1 MITHE
6 LIPLTLP
13 QQRFVDAL
21 ESSPKLRASFSMSV
35 SLTGPLDVAALL
47 TSLHHLVLR
56 RDALRLA
63 MRRTPAGSWG
73 QWFREAPPLSEV
85 TTCQAVHAPSDDKFS
100 RYVVKLATRDAAT
113 PWRLDEEYPFRFR
126 LIRRSQ
132 GDHVLLLTFAKQA
145 VDGALYLLL
154 PGDLWSVYHALLAGE
169 PAPGEPGNG
178 FAEALRRREA
188 GGSPDPAEFWRSR
201 LARAR
206 PCRFPAPAAPVAPT
220 TSAAPAAADGEPG
233 PRTFRFSLVGEEAQV
248 LRGAVRRAR
257 CSELQLVQAALAEA
271 VFERVPD
278 DTLAITLPV
287 DTRRSYERGVLG
299 QFGVNLPLVLTRP
312 ASGAGMVAQV
322 RHEWLQ
328 VLRNRHVTSRTVRR
342 LAPSS
347 TGWLGADEANN
358 LRLNYLPHTP
368 VAPVGTR
375 GDGALCVA
383 YGRYPPRVLRESAAV
398 HLRVGSAP
406 DRLDFTLSC
415 AARGGPDEAGVALA
429 ASLERLMR
437 RHAEGC
443 R

>member
-6 LIPLTLP
+6 LIPLTLS

-21 ESSPKLRASFSMSV
+21 ESRPKLRASFSMSV

-47 TSLHHLVLR
+47 TGLHHLVLR
-56 RDALRLA
+56 HDALRVA
-63 MRRTPAGSWG
+63 MRRTPTGSWG
-73 QWFREAPPLSEV
+73 QWFRDAPPLSEV
-85 TTCQAVHAPSDDKFS
+85 TTCQAVHAPTDDKFS

-113 PWRLDEEYPFRFR
+113 PWRLEEEYPFRFR
-126 LIRRSQ
+126 LIRRSEE
-132 GDHVLLLTFAKQA
+132 DHVLLLTFAKQA

-154 PGDLWSVYHALLAGE
+154 PGDLWSVYHALLAGG
-169 PAPGEPGNG
+169 PAPGEPGGG
-178 FAEALRRREA
+178 FAEALRRRES
-188 GGSPDPAEFWRSR
+188 GGSPDPTEFWRSR

-206 PCRFPAPAAPVAPT
+206 PCRFPVPAAP
-220 TSAAPAAADGEPG
+220 ADDGGEPG
-233 PRTFRFSLVGEEAQV
+233 PRTYRFSLVGEEAQV
-248 LRGAVRRAR
+248 LRGAVRRVR
-257 CSELQLVQAALAEA
+257 CSELQLVQAVLAEA
-271 VFERVPD
+271 VFEQVPD

-287 DTRRSYERGVLG
+287 DTRRPDERGVLG
-299 QFGVNLPLVLTRP
+299 QFGVNLPLVLSRP
-312 ASGAGMVAQV
+312 AGGAEMIAQV

-328 VLRNRHVTSRTVRR
+328 VLRNRHVTSHTVRR

-368 VAPVGTR
+368 VTPAGTR
-375 GDGALCVA
+375 GDGALHVA

-398 HLRVGSAP
+398 HLRVGSSA

-415 AARGGPDEAGVALA
+415 AARGGPDEAGEALA
-429 ASLERLMR
+429 ASLEKLMR
-437 RHAEGC
+437 RQAEGC

>member
-6 LIPLTLP
+6 LIPLTLS

-21 ESSPKLRASFSMSV
+21 ESRPKLRASFSMSI
-35 SLTGPLDVAALL
+35 SLAGPLDVAALL

-56 RDALRLA
+56 HDALRVA
-63 MRRTPAGSWG
+63 MRRTSAGGWG

-113 PWRLDEEYPFRFR
+113 PWRLEEEYPFRFR
-126 LIRRSQ
+126 LIRRSEE
-132 GDHVLLLTFAKQA
+132 DHVLLLTFAKQA
-145 VDGALYLLL
+145 VDGALYRLL
-154 PGDLWSVYHALLAGE
+154 PEDLWSAYQALLAGGT
-169 PAPGEPGNG
+169 APGAPGNG
-178 FAEALRRREA
+178 FAEALRRRES
-188 GGSPDPAEFWRSR
+188 GGSPDPTEFWRSR

-206 PCRFPAPAAPVAPT
+206 PCRFPLPAAPAD
-220 TSAAPAAADGEPG
+220 ADGEPG
-233 PRTFRFSLVGEEAQV
+233 PRTYRFSLVGEEAQV

-257 CSELQLVQAALAEA
+257 CSELQVVQAALAEA

-299 QFGVNLPLVLTRP
+299 QFGVNLPLVLSRP
-312 ASGAGMVAQV
+312 AGGAEMIAQV
-322 RHEWLQ
+322 RQEWLQ

-347 TGWLGADEANN
+347 TGWLGADEGNN

-368 VAPVGTR
+368 ATPAGTR
-375 GDGALCVA
+375 GDGALRVV
-383 YGRYPPRVLRESAAV
+383 YGRHSPRVLRESAAV
-398 HLRVGSAP
+398 HLRVGSSA

-415 AARGGPDEAGVALA
+415 AARGGSHEAGEALA
-429 ASLERLMR
+429 GSLERLMR